1 MKTRLPKALLAALLA
16 AVCAAPAA
24 YAVVTPDTVVKDT
37 TAFLDAAGSN
47 IAVDGSATVT
57 EDVTKNNVYVR
68 DGELKITT
76 GDGSAKPTMKVGSIV
91 VSGNNA
97 VLTVD
102 NANYKDSGGSL
113 NHVGGVDGEGTI
125 NVVNGASFQSDSEL
139 FTIGVQGDSVGN
151 GTTGTGYT
159 NGSYDDDNFGR
170 GDVNITD
177 STAKLTSRHL
187 QMGEGSLVV
196 NNSSVVIGNSEG
208 ASEFY
213 KGFKATMGMGEG
225 VTSTIQVSNGGSV
238 EIYASK
244 NANVLGGFSTNYS
257 DGSTS
262 NIIVDGGSFSVSN
275 PANADSDNYPE
286 GRNGS
291 AYIGFSFMADADE
304 AAIPKNATTNIVVSN
319 GGTIEFDN
327 HTTEIG
333 HEDMAAAGSQVNVT
347 VADSSSELSI
357 SAHDVSI
364 HDGATLNNSGTV
376 SIDTNYVTNIM
387 ADGNPYVAENT
398 MKLLGCEVNNYS
410 SGKIAVVNDL
420 EVKADTQV
428 SNEGS
433 ISAEALTVSD
443 TAAVTNAA
451 GATLQATDG
460 DVVVSGAASV
470 TNAAG
475 ATLQATGGDVVVSG
489 SASLTN
495 EGNIQAD
502 YFQVKGNA
510 EVTNVGTVEGIT
522 WLQGEATLT
531 LAEGSELDT
540 VFVSG
545 TSSLNVEGAVTLNGK
560 LAQYYAEDGAQ
571 IVFAEG
577 SSLDMQGNSITLG
590 DVKLV
595 FNVDGTVDSADD
607 ISVSS
612 FIMNLG
618 DASDIGEDTVVM
630 VQGSEGGR
638 VETTLGALNVI
649 VPEPATATLSLLAL
663 AALAARRRRK

>member
-1 MKTRLPKALLAALLA
+1 MAALLA

-24 YAVVTPDTVVKDT
+24 YAAVNPDTVVENT
-37 TAFLDAAGSN
+37 TEFLNATGSN

-57 EDVTKNNVYVR
+57 GDVTKNNVYVR

-76 GDGSAKPTMKVGSIV
+76 GEGSSTPTMKVGSIA
-91 VSGNNA
+91 VSGNDA

-102 NANYKDSGGSL
+102 NANYKDSEGSL
-113 NHVGGVDGEGTI
+113 NHVGGVDGKGTI
-125 NVVNGASFQSDSEL
+125 NVVNGASFQSESEL

-151 GTTGTGYT
+151 GTTGTGYE
-159 NGSYDDDNFGR
+159 NGSYDDDNIGR
-170 GDVNITD
+170 GDVKITD

-196 NNSSVVIGNSEG
+196 DNSSVVIGNSDG

-244 NANVLGGFSTNYS
+244 NDNILGGFSTNYS

-275 PANADSDNYPE
+275 PANANSAKYPE

-291 AYIGFSFMADADE
+291 AYIGFSFMADAE
-304 AAIPKNATTNIVVSN
+304 TAVIPKNATTNIVVSN

-347 VADSSSELSI
+347 VADATSELSI
-357 SAHDVSI
+357 SAQDVAI
-364 HDGATLNNSGTV
+364 HEGATLNNSGTV
-376 SIDTNYVTNIM
+376 SIDTNYVTNLM
-387 ADGNPYVAENT
+387 ADGTPNT
-398 MKLLGCEVNNYS
+398 ATNGMKLLGCEVNNYS

-433 ISAEALTVSD
+433 ISAEALTISD
-443 TAAVTNAA
+443 SASVTNAA

-460 DVVVSGAASV
+460 DVVVSGSAA
-470 TNAAG
+470 
-475 ATLQATGGDVVVSG
+475 
-489 SASLTN
+489 LTN

-502 YFQVKGNA
+502 YFQVMGNA
-510 EVTNVGTVEGIT
+510 EVTNAGTVEGIT
-522 WLQGEATLT
+522 WLQGDATLT

-545 TSSLNVEGAVTLNGK
+545 TSSLNIEGAVTLNGK
-560 LAQYYAEDGAQ
+560 LAQFNAKEGAQ

-595 FNVDGTVDSADD
+595 FKVDGTVDSADD

-618 DASDIGEDTVVM
+618 DASNIDENTVVTVM
-630 VQGSEGGR
+630 DSEGTTTE
-638 VETTLGALNVI
+638 VTLGELNVI
-649 VPEPATATLSLLAL
+649 VPEPTTATLSLLAL

>member
-1 MKTRLPKALLAALLA
+1 MVAVLA

-24 YAVVTPDTVVKDT
+24 YAAVTPDTVVTDT
-37 TAFLDAAGSN
+37 TEFLNATGSN

-57 EDVTKNNVYVR
+57 GDVTKNNVYVR

-76 GDGSAKPTMKVGSIV
+76 GEGSATPTMKVGSIV
-91 VSGNNA
+91 VSGNDA

-102 NANYKDSGGSL
+102 KANYKDSGGSL
-113 NHVGGVDGEGTI
+113 NHVGGVDGNGTI
-125 NVVNGASFQSDSEL
+125 NVVNGASFQSESEL

-151 GTTGTGYT
+151 GTTGTGYE
-159 NGSYDDDNFGR
+159 NGSYDDNFGR

-196 NNSSVVIGNSEG
+196 DNSSVVIGNSEG

-244 NANVLGGFSTNYS
+244 NDNILGGFSTNYS

-262 NIIVDGGSFSVSN
+262 NILVDGGSFSVSN
-275 PANADSDNYPE
+275 PANADSDKYPE

-291 AYIGFSFMADADE
+291 AYIGFSFMADAE
-304 AAIPKNATTNIVVSN
+304 TAVIPKNATTNIVVSN

-347 VADSSSELSI
+347 VADATSELSI
-357 SAHDVSI
+357 SAQDVAI
-364 HDGATLNNSGTV
+364 HEGATLNNNGTV

-387 ADGNPYVAENT
+387 ADGSPNTAENT
-398 MKLLGCEVNNYS
+398 MQLLGCEVNNYS
-410 SGKIAVVNDL
+410 SGKITVVNDL

-433 ISAEALTVSD
+433 ISAEALTISD
-443 TAAVTNAA
+443 SASVTNAA

-460 DVVVSGAASV
+460 DVVVSG
-470 TNAAG
+470 
-475 ATLQATGGDVVVSG
+475 

-495 EGNIQAD
+495 DGNIQAD

-510 EVTNVGTVEGIT
+510 EVTNAGTVEGIT

-540 VFVSG
+540 VYVSG

-560 LAQYYAEDGAQ
+560 LAQYNAKDGAQ
-571 IVFAEG
+571 IVFEEG

-618 DASDIGEDTVVM
+618 DASDIDESTVVTVM
-630 VQGSEGGR
+630 GSDGSTAE
-638 VETTLGALNVI
+638 VSLGELNVI

>member
-37 TAFLDAAGSN
+37 TAFLDATGSN

-113 NHVGGVDGEGTI
+113 NHVGGVDGKGTI
-125 NVVNGASFQSDSEL
+125 NVVNGASFQSESEL

-319 GGTIEFDN
+319 GGKIEFDN

-428 SNEGS
+428 RNEGS

-451 GATLQATDG
+451 GATLQATD
-460 DVVVSGAASV
+460 
-470 TNAAG
+470 
-475 ATLQATGGDVVVSG
+475 GDVVVSG

>member
-24 YAVVTPDTVVKDT
+24 YAVVTPDTVVADT
-37 TAFLDAAGSN
+37 TAFLDATGSN

-57 EDVTKNNVYVR
+57 ENVTKNNVYVR

-113 NHVGGVDGEGTI
+113 NHVGGVDGKGTI
-125 NVVNGASFQSDSEL
+125 NVVNGASFQSESEL
-139 FTIGVQGDSVGN
+139 FTIGVQGGSVGN

-159 NGSYDDDNFGR
+159 NGFYDDDNFGR

-244 NANVLGGFSTNYS
+244 NDNILGGFSTNYS

-262 NIIVDGGSFSVSN
+262 NILVDGGSFSVSN

-291 AYIGFSFMADADE
+291 AYIGFSFMADAE
-304 AAIPKNATTNIVVSN
+304 TAVIPKNATTNIVVSN

-347 VADSSSELSI
+347 VADATSELSI

-387 ADGNPYVAENT
+387 ADGNPNVAGNT

-451 GATLQATDG
+451 EATLQATDG
-460 DVVVSGAASV
+460 DVVVSGSASL
-470 TNAAG
+470 TNEG
-475 ATLQATGGDVVVSG
+475 NILATGGDVVVSG
-489 SASLTN
+489 SASLIN

-510 EVTNVGTVEGIT
+510 EVTNAGTVEGIT

-545 TSSLNVEGAVTLNGK
+545 TSSLNIEGAVTLNGK
-560 LAQYYAEDGAQ
+560 LAQYYAKDGAQ
-571 IVFAEG
+571 IVFEEG

-618 DASDIGEDTVVM
+618 DASDIDESTVVTVM
-630 VQGSEGGR
+630 GSDGST
-638 VETTLGALNVI
+638 VEVSLGELNAI